1 MSKFKAKRNRTIF
14 RSNMFLLLNI
24 FFFFFFLLFLRG
36 VLCVF
41 AFLDSLA
48 GLEGW
53 GRYKLERNG
62 KVIDFF
68 IFIYFCE

>member
-14 RSNMFLLLNI
+14 RSNTFLLLNI
-24 FFFFFFLLFLRG
+24 FFFFLKFLRG
-36 VLCVF
+36 FLCVC

-48 GLEGW
+48 GLESW

-68 IFIYFCE
+68 IFCLFL

>member
-14 RSNMFLLLNI
+14 RSNTFLLLNI
-24 FFFFFFLLFLRG
+24 FFFFFFKVFEG
-36 VLCVF
+36 VFMCLCVF
-41 AFLDSLA
+41 GLLA
-48 GLEGW
+48 GLESW

>member
-24 FFFFFFLLFLRG
+24 FFFFFFKFLRG
-36 VLCVF
+36 VLCVC

-48 GLEGW
+48 GLESW
-53 GRYKLERNG
+53 RRYKLERNG
-62 KVIDFF
+62 KVFDFF

>member
-24 FFFFFFLLFLRG
+24 FFFFFLKFLRG
-36 VLCVF
+36 VLCVC

-48 GLEGW
+48 GLESW